1 MELNT
6 SVNRD
11 YTDLNGVLPRA
22 SKILKSIGNQRRL
35 EILACLSQQEL
46 SVGELERKIKISQS
60 ALSQHL
66 GRLRRDDIVTTRRE
80 AQTIYYSLYSDNI
93 LKLLKSIHMTAI
105 QS

>member
-1 MELNT
+1 MGVAQV
-6 SVNRD
+6 SNRD
-11 YTDLNGVLPRA
+11 FTDLVDVLPRA

-35 EILACLSQQEL
+35 EILACLSKEEL
-46 SVGELERKIKISQS
+46 SVGQLERKINISQS

-80 AQTIYYSLYSDNI
+80 AQTIYYSLYNDNI
-93 LKLLKSIHMTAI
+93 LKLLQSIHMTAA